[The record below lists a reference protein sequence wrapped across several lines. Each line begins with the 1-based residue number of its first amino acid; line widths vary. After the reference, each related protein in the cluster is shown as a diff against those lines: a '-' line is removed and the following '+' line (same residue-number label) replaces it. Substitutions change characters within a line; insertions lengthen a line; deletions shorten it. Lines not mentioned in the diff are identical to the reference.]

1 MYRLIRRRIVTLSI
15 VLVLLLPAS
24 ACSRQSDLMV
34 DEEHLS
40 GKLRIAIDTGASKG
54 QVHPLDHSVTGPIYD
69 RLIDFQAKHP
79 DLDIEMIDISFL
91 TSQASTIPQDPLP
104 DIMEVVPYQI
114 RWVANPNE
122 LENLDTLIQNLGL
135 ATPYEQLIDKTRVNG
150 SAWMLPISNEPVIV
164 YYDEQVFGQL
174 GIPLPDD
181 NWTWDDFI
189 SASRRLA
196 EENYMTD
203 IPDFPDG
210 GFGVVEPIIQGLGG
224 TYASN
229 DGMHFSGY
237 LDSESTVSAFNRYV
251 SDIREQR
258 SKRMSVIGKSSYF
271 NFDQVAL
278 GMGRPSELYNL
289 LNDNMNLRITRMPLF
304 ADGKRHNT
312 TYISGLAIFSQSK
325 NKAAAEALLKELA
338 GNGED
343 AVNFANYNA
352 LGNRDHRFS
361 DSPLVQQEE
370 LMRVMDLETM
380 VATPSTFQLN
390 PGFLGNYGILYL
402 PPANITDAIK
412 ELFEPDSIEP
422 VLQNLTHAVE
432 SKFPDQRGKW

>member
-1 MYRLIRRRIVTLSI
+1 MVMKSIRTMIVSVSLIAA
-15 VLVLLLPAS
+15 VLLSLS
-24 ACSRQSDLMV
+24 ACSKHSNNFDM

-40 GKLRIAIDTGASKG
+40 GKLRIAIDTGASSTG

-69 RLIDFQAKHP
+69 RLNDFQAKHP
-79 DLDIEMIDISFL
+79 DLEIEMIDISFI

-135 ATPYEQLIDKTRVNG
+135 AAPYEQLIDKTRVNG

-203 IPDFPDG
+203 IPEGYPDG
-210 GFGVVEPIIQGLGG
+210 GFNLVEPIIQGLGG
-224 TYASN
+224 SYASN

-258 SKRMSVIGKSSYF
+258 SRSMSVKGDK
-271 NFDQVAL
+271 AL
-278 GMGRPSELYNL
+278 GIGRPSELYYSL
-289 LNDNMNLRITRMPLF
+289 KDNMNLRITRMPLF
-304 ADGKRHNT
+304 ADGKRYNT
-312 TYISGLAIFSQSK
+312 TYITGLAISSQST

-352 LGNRDHRFS
+352 LGKRDHRFM
-361 DSPLVQQEE
+361 DSPPIQQEE
-370 LMRVMDLETM
+370 MLRVMDLETM

-390 PGFLGNYGILYL
+390 PSIIGNYGILYL

-412 ELFEPDSIEP
+412 KLFEPDSIEP
-422 VLQNLTHAVE
+422 ILHNLTHAVE